1 MNIGTGVEPE
11 RLEQLNPERQIKERE
26 SIFNRPDSN
35 EYNMPTFQGDS
46 GASRT
51 PVVRAPS
58 DSYGGNEIKKNLDVI
73 IPYLQSYGRMKT
85 PMQEKIEFLYNR
97 LGVNPEQPPPSLQG
111 LKGSALLQ
119 RLGNEGI

>member
-1 MNIGTGVEPE
+1 
-11 RLEQLNPERQIKERE
+11 
-26 SIFNRPDSN
+26 
-35 EYNMPTFQGDS
+35 
-46 GASRT
+46 
-51 PVVRAPS
+51 
-58 DSYGGNEIKKNLDVI
+58 
-73 IPYLQSYGRMKT
+73 MKT